1 MSYGENRH
9 FRLKFE
15 VAEYIFASAP
25 YATIVLLYRVDEQL
39 GGGRDVDVGLRWFR
53 AKKVRR
59 DTSETDLGRHVQQT
73 VLCLP
78 FIFTLSSF
86 SG

>member
-1 MSYGENRH
+1 MGKTDNV
-9 FRLKFE
+9 RLKFE
-15 VAEYIFASAP
+15 VAEY
-25 YATIVLLYRVDEQL
+25 ATIVLLCRVDEQL

-86 SG
+86 SR